1 MSYVMHFCTN
11 RFHFLYYC
19 LLLVLRTFAEDTD
32 FLSFPRPELILFPT
46 VENLG
51 FSAGFSLVR
60 TPDCFFVWPGPT
72 PWWRRFM
79 VDLKEGCTS
88 TSSVKICVCSYC
100 LPERYGLGWGLL
112 FRKDW
117 STDWMFQGPLHWL
130 SSVLR
135 SQPCPWLP
143 RLLAA
148 PRLSWGRHSRV
159 SGRPPRR
166 PGGRVPG
173 GDRGVHTS
181 LDRGLVSLDREE
193 VQGPSLGRLDD
204 WHVTNKWQAPCVGV
218 VNIHWLILAIF
229 DRKYL
234 FSV

>member
-1 MSYVMHFCTN
+1 MFRSHMSYVMHFCTN

-88 TSSVKICVCSYC
+88 TSRYVWLLLTCTWKIWVGMRTVVS
-100 LPERYGLGWGLL
+100 EGLT
-112 FRKDW
+112 R
-117 STDWMFQGPLHWL
+117 WL
-130 SSVLR
+130 NVSGSSSLAFLR
-135 SQPCPWLP
+135 SEES
-143 RLLAA
+143 A
-148 PRLSWGRHSRV
+148 LS
-159 SGRPPRR
+159 
-166 PGGRVPG
+166 
-173 GDRGVHTS
+173 
-181 LDRGLVSLDREE
+181 
-193 VQGPSLGRLDD
+193 
-204 WHVTNKWQAPCVGV
+204 
-218 VNIHWLILAIF
+218 LIA
-229 DRKYL
+229 RA
-234 FSV
+234 SCRSPA